1 MLDPAIQS
9 FLTERKAAWLKDK
22 LKSAKTEFERQDVET
37 KADEKFAPENW
48 IPDAAKRAAWLS
60 IVSHSGK
67 FTHPGVK
74 ISPVISTPPH
84 KRDGYLRSGN
94 ADADFDV
101 FGNAAAL
108 DVFKFLS
115 LPLSDGQTVLEHLEQ
130 NSELIRRQFNLAA
143 TSFAEL
149 QKGLMAIKPDEIAK
163 IKTSEKIKQVYFPI
177 EGGYHLLSILTPS
190 GLMFKLKERI
200 NAMRFSEQAKQ
211 ARDDRRNQAH
221 NEHGCD
227 EIYNLAAIGF
237 GGTKPQ
243 NISVLNNQN
252 GGIAYLLPSLPP
264 VLAQRVV
271 RRPKS
276 SFFKDS
282 LYFKPYR
289 EEFLALHRL
298 FMAKP
303 NNIDI
308 RDGRDDWIIS
318 IAERVLE
325 TVGQLRQETAGWS
338 ENTRLPLAQKI
349 WLDSAFD
356 AWREQ
361 EDEWLA
367 EIIVSLADW
376 FRIAYRNVIGAEKAI
391 ALGDDELKH
400 IRKVLGEHEELLR

>member
-1 MLDPAIQS
+1 MLDPVLQT
-9 FLTERKAAWLKDK
+9 FLTGRLKSSSNPTLPELEKELDDWLPKAAKKAGK
-22 LKSAKTEFERQDVET
+22 LFRVSHPV
-37 KADEKFAPENW
+37 KFSH
-48 IPDAAKRAAWLS
+48 PDAKNTSEVCASALHRN
-60 IVSHSGK
+60 
-67 FTHPGVK
+67 
-74 ISPVISTPPH
+74 
-84 KRDGYLRSGN
+84 DGFLRTGN
-94 ADADFDV
+94 SDTDLDTIFDTSA
-101 FGNAAAL
+101 NIPIW
-108 DVFKFLS
+108 KFLA
-115 LPLSDGQTVLEHLEQ
+115 LRMADGKSVLEHLQQ
-130 NSELIRRQFNLAA
+130 NTE
-143 TSFAEL
+143 
-149 QKGLMAIKPDEIAK
+149 AIKQQLTIPSMDYSDIRTGLLAITELSGT

-190 GLMFKLKERI
+190 GLVFKLKERI

-243 NISVLNNQN
+243 NISILNNQN

-356 AWREQ
+356 VRREQ

-391 ALGDDELKH
+391 AMGDDELKH